1 MKALAINANH
11 GPRKNTARMLRLVLE
26 DVENNGGQTELLE
39 LASHKI
45 HLCRVC
51 NKCLPHPECT
61 IKDDDVAAITEKM
74 MMADS
79 YRFPGLLHKRH
90 KPYEDFLRWSR
101 WMHMCKNVLDGKI
114 GAAVTH
120 AGYCLNLP
128 GEECGEPYRL

>member
-1 MKALAINANH
+1 MKVLAINGSHRPGN
-11 GPRKNTARMLRLVLE
+11 NTAGMLRLVLE
-26 DVENNGGQTELLE
+26 EVENEWRANRALGTCEPQD
-39 LASHKI
+39 

-51 NKCLPHPECT
+51 NKCLPQPECS
-61 IKDDDVAAITEKM
+61 IKDDDMTAITEKM

-101 WMHMCKNVLDGKI
+101 WMHMCKNILDGKI